1 MESTGIWVFILTNP
15 DRFDNPDRPTESEI
29 QDVLR
34 NPENYGI
41 ADFRP
46 EGEIEDIVLKPGI
59 R

>member
-1 MESTGIWVFILTNP
+1 MESIGIIIWIRTDP
-15 DRFDNPDRPTESEI
+15 DRFDNPDKPTESEI

-46 EGEIEDIVLKPGI
+46 ETDIENVVLKPGI
-59 R
+59 S